1 MFYNERLQKL
11 HLCKLDVDIL
21 HYASLQVMLYRGF
34 TCGGNK
40 IWIWRSEANAVCG
53 SREYNASTATQW
65 SYVHI
70 ASPLEQR
77 LLINQILYMSLTV
90 MRYEILDVLNLL
102 KFP

>member
-1 MFYNERLQKL
+1 
-11 HLCKLDVDIL
+11 
-21 HYASLQVMLYRGF
+21 MLYRGF

-77 LLINQILYMSLTV
+77 NSY
-90 MRYEILDVLNLL
+90 
-102 KFP
+102 